1 MRTYELSLT
10 TSYVSD
16 WDFPMAIRELI
27 QNGVDQEAVDHHNK
41 FSIEYRDGSIWFKN
55 PKSRLKINTLLLG
68 RSTKRNDE
76 NTVGQ
81 FGEGYKIAALVLNRM
96 GKSFTVH
103 NYQKK
108 EIWTT
113 RFVNSR
119 RWHDKILVFDV
130 EEKHEEGIGLAV
142 EVGNVTKEEY
152 ESLQSAWLGFLLN
165 YEHVDTDYGQIL
177 LDKEQK
183 NHIYVNGLFI
193 SCNAEMEYGYNFKP
207 QYLQLERDR
216 KSCDSWDARTLTSKM
231 IDQAFAKGELD
242 TSAIVQMIDDGKDDV
257 SCVGF
262 QATEPLSQSY
272 MEAFDEKYANDKKIV
287 VPVSTQR
294 DHEKV
299 TACGGQA
306 VYVSYN
312 AARLVEDTSRK
323 RMQALEKE
331 FLSTP
336 LTLKEEFEHWL
347 MMYREQLDMEA
358 KEALEI
364 LIDKL

>member
-10 TSYVSD
+10 TNYVSD

-27 QNGVDQEAVDHHNK
+27 QNGIDQEAVDHHNN
-41 FSIEYRDGSIWFKN
+41 FSIEYRDGSIWFRN

-130 EEKHEEGIGLAV
+130 DEKHEDGIGLSV

-152 ESLQSAWLGFLLN
+152 ESLQSVWLGFC
-165 YEHVDTDYGQIL
+165 QIM
-177 LDKEQK
+177 
-183 NHIYVNGLFI
+183 N
-193 SCNAEMEYGYNFKP
+193 M
-207 QYLQLERDR
+207 
-216 KSCDSWDARTLTSKM
+216 
-231 IDQAFAKGELD
+231 
-242 TSAIVQMIDDGKDDV
+242 
-257 SCVGF
+257 
-262 QATEPLSQSY
+262 
-272 MEAFDEKYANDKKIV
+272 
-287 VPVSTQR
+287 
-294 DHEKV
+294 
-299 TACGGQA
+299 
-306 VYVSYN
+306 
-312 AARLVEDTSRK
+312 
-323 RMQALEKE
+323 
-331 FLSTP
+331 
-336 LTLKEEFEHWL
+336 
-347 MMYREQLDMEA
+347 
-358 KEALEI
+358 
-364 LIDKL
+364 